1 MSSGEY
7 YYWVTSVP
15 NVYYSQGREFDGI
28 YEDPLDAY
36 AHMAIVNRNKQ
47 YQRIS
52 TMKIKKEKV
61 ERTPRLSRMLAMAKN
76 EIRSLNLTAEQ
87 KETHARSIGTVW
99 YNKGRVRW
107 NYERPYGTKKKKQRY
122 NMNGFDLAARLKKM
136 NSFVNKAHLC
146 VFEMPKDNISD
157 EE

>member
-1 MSSGEY
+1 MSPREY

-15 NVYYSQGREFDGI
+15 SLYYSGREFDGI

-36 AHMAIVNRNKQ
+36 AHMAIANRNKN

-61 ERTPRLSRMLAMAKN
+61 ERTPRLARMLAMAKN
-76 EIRSLNLTAEQ
+76 EIRSLNLTVEQ
-87 KETHARSIGTVW
+87 KEAHARSIRTRWNDKKSVQ
-99 YNKGRVRW
+99 W
-107 NYERPYGTKKKKQRY
+107 NYERPYGTKKKKTSY
-122 NMNGFDLAARLKKM
+122 KMNGVDLATRLKNM

-146 VFEMPKDNISD
+146 VFEMPKDDISA
-157 EE
+157 EN